1 MLELQTYGTV
11 GLRARETAE
20 STALLVQPKRLALLV
35 YLALAPRRRL
45 RRREQ
50 ILALFWPE
58 LDAEH
63 ARGSLSQAL
72 RYLRRGLSE
81 EALVTR
87 GEEEVGVDASVLWCD
102 APAFT
107 EAVAAQDGER
117 ALSLYQGHFLDGFHV
132 ADAAPPFEQWVAGER
147 TRFRDQAKAAATRL
161 AERAERAGDGAGA
174 VAWARRAADIA
185 PEDEVVVAR
194 LIRLL
199 AGSGD
204 RAGALRTYDALRQRL
219 WDEFRVAPPDPT
231 RALLARILEQ

>member
-1 MLELQTYGTV
+1 
-11 GLRARETAE
+11 
-20 STALLVQPKRLALLV
+20 
-35 YLALAPRRRL
+35 
-45 RRREQ
+45 
-50 ILALFWPE
+50 
-58 LDAEH
+58 
-63 ARGSLSQAL
+63 
-72 RYLRRGLSE
+72 
-81 EALVTR
+81 
-87 GEEEVGVDASVLWCD
+87 
-102 APAFT
+102 
-107 EAVAAQDGER
+107 
-117 ALSLYQGHFLDGFHV
+117 V